1 MMIFMLASAMTVAML
16 IATVLAIHHE
26 SARSDLDRRAAQVG
40 RLGLL

>member
-26 SARSDLDRRAAQVG
+26 SARTDRTSQVG